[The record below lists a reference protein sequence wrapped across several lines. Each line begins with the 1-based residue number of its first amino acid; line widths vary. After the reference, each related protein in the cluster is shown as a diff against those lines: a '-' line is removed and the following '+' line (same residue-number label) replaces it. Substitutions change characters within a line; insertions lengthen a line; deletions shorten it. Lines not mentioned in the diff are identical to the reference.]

1 MDGRRSLDASSVM
14 ARWARRIERCCCRC
28 ATYFPLAFVYGITT
42 WAVFVD
48 CNIGYNAQK
57 SSWIGMMTHRP
68 GTARLLWTP
77 YRETRLADNARPR
90 RAP

>member
-1 MDGRRSLDASSVM
+1 MDGRRSFDASSVM

-57 SSWIGMMTHRP
+57 SSWIGMITRSLIARRP
-68 GTARLLWTP
+68 AEDPVPGDPAR
-77 YRETRLADNARPR
+77 
-90 RAP
+90 

>member
-1 MDGRRSLDASSVM
+1 MDGRGSFDASSIM

-48 CNIGYNAQK
+48 CNIGLNAPK
-57 SSWIGMMTHRP
+57 SSWIGMITYSPYPAWRARMDPVP
-68 GTARLLWTP
+68 GDP
-77 YRETRLADNARPR
+77 TR
-90 RAP
+90 

>member
-1 MDGRRSLDASSVM
+1 MDERRSFDASSVM

-48 CNIGYNAQK
+48 CNIGYNAQQ
-57 SSWIGMMTHRP
+57 SSWIGMITRSLLARKPAQDPVP
-68 GTARLLWTP
+68 GDPAR
-77 YRETRLADNARPR
+77 
-90 RAP
+90 

>member
-1 MDGRRSLDASSVM
+1 MDERRSLDTTSVM

-48 CNIGYNAQK
+48 CNIGYNAQN
-57 SSWIGMMTHRP
+57 SRWIGMIADSPWP
-68 GTARLLWTP
+68 GKPGSMMEYTLGEPAR
-77 YRETRLADNARPR
+77 
-90 RAP
+90 

>member
-28 ATYFPLAFVYGITT
+28 ATYFPLFFVYGITT

-57 SSWIGMMTHRP
+57 SSWIGTTTHNLFVRKP
-68 GTARLLWTP
+68 TPDPITGDAAR
-77 YRETRLADNARPR
+77 
-90 RAP
+90 